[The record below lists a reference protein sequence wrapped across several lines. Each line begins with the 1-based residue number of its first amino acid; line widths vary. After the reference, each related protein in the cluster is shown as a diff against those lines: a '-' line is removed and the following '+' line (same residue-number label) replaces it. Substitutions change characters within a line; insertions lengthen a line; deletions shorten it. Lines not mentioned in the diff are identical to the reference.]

1 MSKLAPKRDL
11 TQANVRV
18 GGIVVIPAILRD
30 FGLDPDEVLVAA
42 GIDTNLL
49 DDPDNHITYA
59 ARGVLVRQCV
69 ARTGCQ
75 HLGLLIGQRM
85 DMPALGLVGMLM
97 RSMPDV
103 GAALR
108 ALEAHFHVH
117 SPGAIPTLRVDGEL
131 ATLIYDIVEPAVESV
146 DQVGAG
152 AVAMILNV
160 MRSLC
165 GRDFQALEASFAH
178 RKPVD
183 IRPFRDLF
191 RIPLYFD
198 APQYSLTF
206 SRRWLDVR
214 PPTADAELQRVLQKQ
229 VDALEA
235 ERSDDATEHMKMLLR
250 SALVTGHCSEDKI
263 AALLGMSP
271 RTLNRRL
278 TAVNTSFHELVEETR
293 FELAQQMLRDTSLNI
308 GEISDTLGYSRASGF
323 SRAFRR
329 WSGITPAEWRKT

>member
-1 MSKLAPKRDL
+1 MSKLPPKRDL

-49 DDPDNHITYA
+49 DDPDNYITYA

-165 GRDFQALEASFAH
+165 GKNFQALEASFVH
-178 RKPVD
+178 RRPED
-183 IRPFRDLF
+183 IRPFREFF

-206 SRRWLDVR
+206 SRSWLEAR

-235 ERSDDATEHMKMLLR
+235 ERGDDATEHMKVLLR

-263 AALLGMSP
+263 ASLLGMRP

-278 TAVNTSFHELVEETR
+278 AAVNTSFHELVEETR
-293 FELAQQMLRDTSLNI
+293 FALAQQMLRDTSLNI
-308 GEISDTLGYSRASGF
+308 GEISDTLGYSRTSAF

-329 WSGITPAEWRKT
+329 WSGTTPAKWRKT